1 MLIFSWTLT
10 PNQIGILKGI
20 REYMDRGEPADGG
33 GAIPGEVRN
42 WLPGCR
48 MLLREGLIVHEAV
61 KNDRPG
67 IIVGKTR
74 DRWNITDKGR
84 VMLQLVEMEIR
95 DQSVALM
102 RLGRKSP
109 LKLKGKKVPS

>member
-20 REYMDRGEPADGG
+20 RDHMDAGEPDGG
-33 GAIPGEVRN
+33 DAIPGQVRN

-48 MLLREGLIVHEAV
+48 LLLREGLIVHEAV
-61 KNDRPG
+61 PNDKPH
-67 IIVGKTR
+67 IHVGKSR
-74 DRWNITDKGR
+74 PRWNITDKGR

-95 DQSVALM
+95 DQSAALM
-102 RLGRKSP
+102 RLGRRSP
-109 LKLKGKKVPS
+109 LKLNGKRAR